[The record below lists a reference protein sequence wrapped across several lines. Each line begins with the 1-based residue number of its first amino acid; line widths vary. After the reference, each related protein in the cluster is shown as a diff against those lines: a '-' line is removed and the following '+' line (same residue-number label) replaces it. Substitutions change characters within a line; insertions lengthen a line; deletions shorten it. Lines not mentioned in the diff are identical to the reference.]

1 MSTTTTLNMTL
12 LLRRAAFADT
22 CVLAKGEPGYHTT
35 TKEFKIGD
43 GTTTWANLPIANK
56 AQIDAILTGYK
67 TKQTAVSSPSASGK
81 TLAFIDTISQDT
93 NGKITATKKNVNLD
107 DYVKTT
113 DLPDT
118 GVMNVGKKDGT
129 AISVDI
135 TDADNPKVGLTL
147 NNSGKNVT
155 LSQTN
160 SGLSANV
167 DLSAYAPIGASS
179 DTKSVSSIY
188 GAKAYAK
195 DYADGVKE
203 ELVGMIDGVASA
215 GLTRSVVTALPTAST
230 AALNT
235 IYMIKRDSGLNGK
248 DVYDEYI
255 VIEVNGNKSF
265 ELLGN
270 TELDLSNYYTKNDV
284 YTKSQIDG
292 KNFKTQQT
300 AVSSPSASGNAT
312 AFIDTISQDAN
323 GKITVTKKNV
333 NFGNYYTK
341 SEADS
346 AFVSSVSLAS
356 PSEGKVQLT
365 VDGTAQ
371 TAVEIAG
378 FQSLKDHASSAHVT
392 KVSSGNTDIVVSP
405 ASGTGAVTVSH
416 KAYGSGT
423 YQDANH
429 NSDTDPSFVTG
440 IQVTNGHVTGA
451 TVKNLKTILESMI
464 IVLDGGEEPDT
475 VTLQIL

>member
-1 MSTTTTLNMTL
+1 MANNITTLNMKL

-22 CVLAKGEPGYHTT
+22 CVLAQGEPGYHTT

-43 GTTTWANLPIANK
+43 GTTAWKDLPIANK
-56 AQIDAILTGYK
+56 SQLDLILQGYK
-67 TKQTAVSSPSASGK
+67 TKQDAVSSPNTSGK
-81 TLAFIDTISQDT
+81 TLAFIDTISQDA

-107 DYVKTT
+107 DYVKTA

-135 TDADNPKVGLTL
+135 TDPDNPKVGLTL

-160 SGLSANV
+160 SGLSASI
-167 DLSAYAPIGASS
+167 DLSAYATIGASTDAKTAS
-179 DTKSVSSIY
+179 TVH

-195 DYADGVKE
+195 DYADTIKE
-203 ELVGMIDGVASA
+203 ELVGIIDGVASA
-215 GLTRSVVTALPTAST
+215 GLTRSVVTALPAASS

-235 IYMIKRDSGLNGK
+235 IYMIKRDAGLDGN
-248 DVYDEYI
+248 DYYDEYI
-255 VIEVNGNKSF
+255 VVEVGGVKKF

-270 TELDLSNYYTKNDV
+270 TELDLSNYYTKSDV
-284 YTKSQIDG
+284 YTKSQIDA
-292 KNFKTQQT
+292 KKFKTQQT
-300 AVSSPSASGNAT
+300 AVTDPTAAGNSMTFISS
-312 AFIDTISQDAN
+312 ISQDTN
-323 GKITVTKKNV
+323 GVITAAKSTV
-333 NFGNYYTK
+333 NAYTK
-341 SEADS
+341 SEAD
-346 AFVSSVSLAS
+346 AKFVESVSISS
-356 PSEGKVQLT
+356 PADGKVQLT
-365 VDGTAQ
+365 VDGAAMAAIDIQ
-371 TAVEIAG
+371 G
-378 FQSLKDHASSAHVT
+378 FQSLKDHANSSHVT
-392 KVSSGNTDIVVSP
+392 KVSAGNDDIAVSP

-423 YQDANH
+423 YQDVNH

-451 TVKNLKTILESMI
+451 TVKNLRTILESMI
-464 IVLDGGEEPDT
+464 IVLDGGTDSDT
-475 VTLQIL
+475 VELQIL